1 MQNDFVGN
9 KLFWKWVKRTKQG
22 AQEKTY
28 GIQNEH
34 EIGSCSNLTI
44 ISVRNNRLQEVPA
57 ELGHLPSI
65 RMINLSENLLCNL
78 PVSIL
83 KLSHLTALWLS
94 NNQNTPLVTLHKEID
109 KETGQTVCVNFM
121 LPQTIQDRYVACAHI
136 LEIPKG
142 TANNSNE
149 EHTTRSHPHIW
160 FATEA
165 TEDKSCGLLRAPTPY
180 PKELRAMSKHVRNMQ
195 QSSKRASREV
205 DEVVPLLGELVSPE
219 SSDVQIKEAKR
230 SPDMSSSG
238 PVKSQVMQVLV
249 NQARYKNSITWQNNA
264 TASSRPSENS
274 SVHASGDRPI
284 IREAKFV
291 RHINSASLLQHA
303 EKVNFIEP
311 TSLQSQL
318 LLVDSEY
325 FKNQRLN
332 IDPKTEQPLQPPPYH
347 IAAAYSKQAIW
358 FEHPPNCAKDSKL
371 LRVPSSSES
380 LHKAF
385 VVGGE

>member
-1 MQNDFVGN
+1 MYDGSKACVRVDGALSEWFDIEQNV
-9 KLFWKWVKRTKQG
+9 RQG
-22 AQEKTY
+22 C
-28 GIQNEH
+28 

-44 ISVRNNRLQEVPA
+44 ISVRNNKLQEVPA

-65 RMINLSENLLCNL
+65 RMINL
-78 PVSIL
+78 
-83 KLSHLTALWLS
+83 
-94 NNQNTPLVTLHKEID
+94 
-109 KETGQTVCVNFM
+109 
-121 LPQTIQDRYVACAHI
+121 
-136 LEIPKG
+136 IPKG

-149 EHTTRSHPHIW
+149 EHTPRSHPHIW
-160 FATEA
+160 FATET

-180 PKELRAMSKHVRNMQ
+180 PKELRAMSKHVRNLQ

-219 SSDVQIKEAKR
+219 SSDVQIKEA
-230 SPDMSSSG
+230 
-238 PVKSQVMQVLV
+238 
-249 NQARYKNSITWQNNA
+249 KNSITWQNNA

-291 RHINSASLLQHA
+291 RHINSSSLLQHA
-303 EKVNFIEP
+303 EKVNLIEP

-318 LLVDSEY
+318 LVVDSEY

-332 IDPKTEQPLQPPPYH
+332 IEPKTEQPLQPPPYH

-358 FEHPPNCAKDSKL
+358 FEHPPNCAKNSKL

-380 LHKAF
+380 LHKAY
-385 VVGGE
+385 VVGESK